1 MNKSLEEWKN
11 KKEKLEIKCSN
22 LSEEVNKLNE
32 LIALNQEDN
41 KTLKN
46 KVNNNLKQIKEL
58 NDKIELLQKEIKTMI
73 IINK

>member
-41 KTLKN
+41 KSLKN
-46 KVNNNLKQIKEL
+46 KINNYVKQIKDL
-58 NDKIELLQKEIKTMI
+58 NDKIDILQQENDKLKEDK
-73 IINK
+73 K

>member
-1 MNKSLEEWKN
+1 MEEWKN
-11 KKEKLEIKCSN
+11 KNEKLEIKCSN
-22 LSEEVNKLNE
+22 LNEEVNKLNE